1 MKAVK
6 AAKTTGPAAP
16 LQQRAQ
22 LPQVDCADPTLQ
34 GTYVAQDDDVGIGND
49 IDDFEARLANGGA
62 PPVRGNAVRA
72 QQQQP
77 PRAQPSGSNGAPQ
90 ARKPAAVVAKRPPGG
105 AASTAPP
112 LTEEEE
118 ERRQD
123 IDDVRQLRT
132 GEESSSDDE

>member
-16 LQQRAQ
+16 LQQRSQ

-34 GTYVAQDDDVGIGND
+34 GTYVAQDDDIGHDNG

-62 PPVRGNAVRA
+62 PVRSNAPTGRA
-72 QQQQP
+72 Q
-77 PRAQPSGSNGAPQ
+77 PRAQPHASGTTAPAPQ
-90 ARKPAAVVAKRPPGG
+90 VRKPTAAPALKK
-105 AASTAPP
+105 STPSGPP

-132 GEESSSDDE
+132 GRDDSSSDDE

>member
-34 GTYVAQDDDVGIGND
+34 GTYVAQDDDVTAGNE
-49 IDDFEARLANGGA
+49 IDNFEARLANGGVAPARSVAQRA
-62 PPVRGNAVRA
+62 PP
-72 QQQQP
+72 QQ
-77 PRAQPSGSNGAPQ
+77 RAPQ
-90 ARKPAAVVAKRPPGG
+90 ASVPQQHMRAPAAAMVKRTPG
-105 AASTAPP
+105 ASTAP

-132 GEESSSDDE
+132 AEESSSDDE